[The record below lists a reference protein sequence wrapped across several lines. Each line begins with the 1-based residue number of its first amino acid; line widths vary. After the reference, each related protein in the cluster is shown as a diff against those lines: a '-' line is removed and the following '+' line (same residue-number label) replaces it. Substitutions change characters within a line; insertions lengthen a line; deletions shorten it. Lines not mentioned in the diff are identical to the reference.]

1 MVGGGWYLICFIIK
15 NNLSIM
21 IHLITSSMSWARHWF
36 YTILSHNQS
45 IEKHSSGLKAVSIIT
60 ILRTLL
66 QK

>member
-1 MVGGGWYLICFIIK
+1 MVGGGWHLICFIIK
-15 NNLSIM
+15 NNLCYDSFNNIFNV
-21 IHLITSSMSWARHWF
+21 LARHWF